1 MMKKTLIAL
10 LLLPM
15 MGFFTACHDDDKDLP
30 EVDFEVAISG
40 GEQNA
45 DDNKIYITQGT
56 PLVVESI
63 TPISRNG
70 KKTTLGLTTY
80 YINGIP
86 QAQTVTVP
94 FGAEFDTSAL
104 EPGEYAFQIKTS
116 VYQIDKSAAFA
127 LLSYELVVEAPQPGE
142 TPGEGD
148 TPGRTVIRP
157 DDQQIAEQ

>member
-45 DDNKIYITQGT
+45 DNNKIYITQGT

-63 TPISRNG
+63 TPVPRNG

-94 FGAEFDTSAL
+94 FGAEFDTAVL

-127 LLSYELVVEAPQPGE
+127 LLSYELVVEAPAPDE
-142 TPGEGD
+142 TPDDGD
-148 TPGRTVIRP
+148 TPGRSIIHP